1 MGLTLKVLTAAL
13 SIAVGMGVGM
23 VWFVMARA
31 CERFHPQDVR
41 FYFNLYTEIGAATG
55 FFSWYMTT
63 RVHGGHVRLG
73 RALVILAIP
82 FFLIFLLSLGENPF
96 TAFVVVVLFTLA
108 IMPSCAIAL
117 GRRNPDVPDRC
128 CEKGDESN

>member
-13 SIAVGMGVGM
+13 SIAAGIGAGI

-31 CERFHPQDVR
+31 CEPFHPQDVR

-55 FFSWYMTT
+55 FFSWYVTIL
-63 RVHGGHVRLG
+63 VHGGHVRLG

-82 FFLIFLLSLGENPF
+82 FFPIFFLSLGENSS
-96 TAFVVVVLFTLA
+96 TAFVVVVLFALA
-108 IMPSCAIAL
+108 IMPSCAVAI
-117 GRRNPDVPDRC
+117 GRRKPDVPDR
-128 CEKGDESN
+128 